1 MSTVEEKNPEA
12 GSPTLK
18 NAAANGKGTY
28 LRSNLSRAFSHYIPL
43 YLIVVTLLFIALP
56 KNVSTAIVASL
67 TGTPIVQLPSI
78 PGANVNQVATP
89 GVNAPPV
96 SQPSLSTAQQSAA
109 DRNVV
114 DIAKMTID
122 SSKDKYD
129 SIKDM
134 YDKLFSVIAAMAALI
149 AFLGFKGVDSFLS
162 AKQKADE
169 TVARAEEAQRKA
181 EQSLDEVQDFINRR
195 YPADNRAELNVV
207 TGIVMR
213 YIADSYK
220 TIFEVLKPEHKID
233 EDEMFLKCVDRGIYY
248 LSAVENLQG
257 VDKSVLRRAIITK
270 GNLFRRR
277 GEVETAI
284 SLLEQL
290 ADKYGVEDEVAV
302 YNVAC
307 YACLVAKKYAC
318 AGNNAMAERY
328 IQKAI
333 GSLKKAIEL
342 SEEGKDDAKTDPDF
356 AWFRDTS
363 HQGYLALVA

>member
-195 YPADNRAELNVV
+195 YPADNRAELN
-207 TGIVMR
+207 
-213 YIADSYK
+213 ASSY
-220 TIFEVLKPEHKID
+220 THLNDPLKNQWLTEAGLRAPNSH
-233 EDEMFLKCVDRGIYY
+233 
-248 LSAVENLQG
+248 LSAPNNPESLI
-257 VDKSVLRRAIITK
+257 S
-270 GNLFRRR
+270 R
-277 GEVETAI
+277 GF
-284 SLLEQL
+284 
-290 ADKYGVEDEVAV
+290 GR
-302 YNVAC
+302 
-307 YACLVAKKYAC
+307 YA
-318 AGNNAMAERY
+318 
-328 IQKAI
+328 
-333 GSLKKAIEL
+333 
-342 SEEGKDDAKTDPDF
+342 
-356 AWFRDTS
+356 
-363 HQGYLALVA
+363 